1 MERRQLGEILVEQGL
16 ITEDQL
22 NEGLH
27 RQVETGAA
35 LGKALE
41 DLEYVTEQQVLHA
54 LSLQAGMEMVDLES
68 IEIPDEVI
76 ALVPYSTAE
85 VYRIVPISFDGE
97 SIVVAMADPQNV
109 RALDDIRFL
118 LGYNVKGAVSNEEDI
133 SKALEKYY
141 AGESESIEDLL
152 GDMDMDEGFV
162 ELDDTESI
170 DISDLE
176 QQAYLMPVVKL
187 VNLVL
192 LTAIKD
198 QASDIHFEPFES
210 EYKIR
215 YRVDGVLY
223 EITPPPKH
231 LSLAIA
237 SRIKVMSRL
246 NISERRL
253 PQDGRIDLNIGG
265 RAVELRVST
274 LPTINGESVVIRVLD
289 RSVIQLDME
298 QIGMN
303 DDEINNFRDLI
314 NMPHGIILVT
324 GPTGSGKTT
333 TLYAALN
340 EANTDDIKILTTE
353 DPVEYEID
361 GIVQISINEAIG
373 LTYAKCLRAI
383 LRQDP
388 DKLLVGEIRDL
399 QTATIAIEASLT
411 GHIVFSTLHTNDAP
425 SAITRMIDQGSES
438 FLVAATL
445 EAIIAQRLVRRI
457 CTNCKIQYDAT
468 DENLMELGL
477 RREDVGD
484 VKFSTGKGCDFCHN
498 SGYKG
503 RTGIFEFMRINDQ
516 IREKIIAEASIDET
530 RRAAEKSG
538 MRNLRESGIAKV
550 FEGVTTIEEIVNITV
565 GDSV

>member
-1 MERRQLGEILVEQGL
+1 MERRQLGEILVDQGL
-16 ITEDQL
+16 ITENQL
-22 NEGLH
+22 TEGLH
-27 RQVETGAA
+27 RQTETGAA

-41 DLEYVTEQQVLHA
+41 DLEFVTEQQVLHA
-54 LSLQAGMEMVDLES
+54 LSLQAGMELVDLES
-68 IEIPDEVI
+68 IDIPDEVI

-118 LGYNVKGAVSNEEDI
+118 LGYNVKGAVSNEEDV

-152 GDMDMDEGFV
+152 GDMDMNEGFV
-162 ELDDTESI
+162 ELDDNESI

-289 RSVIQLDME
+289 RSVIQLDLE

-303 DDEINNFRDLI
+303 DEEIGRFRDLI

-340 EANTDDIKILTTE
+340 EANTEDIKILTTE

-399 QTATIAIEASLT
+399 ETATIAIEASLT

-425 SAITRMIDQGSES
+425 SAITRLIDQGSES

-445 EAIIAQRLVRRI
+445 EAIIAQRLVRKI
-457 CTNCKIQYDAT
+457 CSNCKIQYDAT

-503 RTGIFEFMRINDQ
+503 RTGIYEFMRIDGQ
-516 IREKIIAEASIDET
+516 IREKIIEEASIDET
-530 RRAAEKSG
+530 RRTAEKSG
-538 MRNLRESGIAKV
+538 MRSLRESGIGKV